1 MFPSRYMVIAGVHA
15 LKVSFQWRGPTR
27 VGSHALSHLVPRTRR
42 RERESQRDV
51 RRLDTNCEKRWE
63 GLLFFLALR
72 APSVHRFGC
81 LGHCAFF
88 AGVFVAVQGLLL
100 PNPILLY
107 GLGIVRVGIACACAH
122 STSSTDQCGNLS
134 TARLHVPPRPVD
146 RARCN
151 GRHMP
156 YAHPD
161 HGRCLF
167 SPEKTTGGGLRFSH
181 GSVH

>member
-1 MFPSRYMVIAGVHA
+1 M
-15 LKVSFQWRGPTR
+15 
-27 VGSHALSHLVPRTRR
+27 GSHALSHLVPRTRR

-81 LGHCAFF
+81 LGHCALFRACLSLSKASCYLTPCYF
-88 AGVFVAVQGLLL
+88 MDLV
-100 PNPILLY
+100 
-107 GLGIVRVGIACACAH
+107 VRVGIACACAH
-122 STSSTDQCGNLS
+122 STSSTDQCGNFS